1 MILMRD
7 GSLSPGTERA
17 HTAAIVLHCPGCPLE
32 VAHAVSTQIHTKR
45 SGGDGGW
52 LWFSIKEEPS
62 KIDDLGL
69 NLLDSIGLA
78 GGGAGGG
85 GGGVFEFSLPLQEAR
100 RGDLSE
106 IGRVRQG

>member
-1 MILMRD
+1 MAL
-7 GSLSPGTERA
+7 
-17 HTAAIVLHCPGCPLE
+17 V
-32 VAHAVSTQIHTKR
+32 QQ
-45 SGGDGGW
+45 
-52 LWFSIKEEPS
+52 EEPS

-69 NLLDSIGLA
+69 NLLDSIGL
-78 GGGAGGG
+78 G